1 MFLFVNYYL
10 NVLAW
15 TQNKK
20 HFFRFSRRFSCLRQC
35 RKVNNFD
42 AAPALCKDFD
52 AAPAPVPDKNFYAP
66 VPGNNFIAAPH
77 RLRLRPY
84 YKTCQNFNLNT
95 GFPSFA
101 TIYDLKS

>member
-1 MFLFVNYYL
+1 LGTGTGIFENLCFYLFVNYYL

-52 AAPAPVPDKNFYAP
+52 AAPAPVPDKNFDAP
-66 VPGNNFIAAPH
+66 VPGNNL
-77 RLRLRPY
+77 LRLHTDSVSDPTT
-84 YKTCQNFNLNT
+84 KHAKIL
-95 GFPSFA
+95 
-101 TIYDLKS
+101 I